1 MAIDCSNP
9 VSPSNAADAIEES
22 NHESDGMTSVWVF
35 PGQGSQHKG
44 MGAKLFAR
52 FPQLVREADEVL
64 GYSIRELCLDDPK
77 NVLKQTEYTQP
88 ALFVTSALSFLARRE
103 QGDAPPD
110 VYVGHSLGE
119 FNAIFAAGGFDFKTG
134 VALVVERGRLMSR
147 ATTGAMAAVIGLD
160 QDKVRELLASSPFDK
175 IDIANINSSEQ
186 IVISGEEDQIARCD
200 ALFVAA
206 GGRYVRLNVSAA
218 FHSRFMRDVEQQF
231 AAYLAGMPLHPLN
244 AEVIANCTA
253 HPYPMSGYQELLVRQ
268 ITHPVK
274 WYESISRLLSRGAVT
289 LEEVGPGDVLTKLFF
304 KIKQKPMPLNDSADE
319 PVAAAVRSTPVVADR
334 RPAAGS
340 INHSRRTVFMYSGQ
354 GSQYY
359 LMGKELY
366 QHSAPF
372 REAMDACDALH
383 RAHTGRSMLAE
394 LYDDSKRH
402 AEMADVLLAHPA
414 LFSLGYS
421 LTQVLLHAGIEPDGV
436 LGYSLG
442 EYVAATVAGVVSL
455 EDAMAMVICQAR
467 LLSEQT
473 SGGGMLS
480 VLTPVEHFER
490 HTDVYRGGTLASVNF
505 SGNFVVSGDQRTLL
519 AIKERLDAQ
528 EIVSLL
534 LSVDHGFHSAAVE
547 PIEAEFR
554 RFLQT
559 LPRQTPRLPIYSAM
573 HGRAIDTFDDQ
584 YFWDVLRRPVGFHQL
599 MDGLSTQKG
608 IRFIDLGPTGTLSG
622 FIKYGFGDRVEHAV
636 TINQFG
642 KNLDTVSKLLTRLAA

>member
-1 MAIDCSNP
+1 
-9 VSPSNAADAIEES
+9 
-22 NHESDGMTSVWVF
+22 MTSAWVF
-35 PGQGSQHKG
+35 PGQGSQYKG
-44 MGAKLFAR
+44 MGAELFAR

-77 NVLKQTEYTQP
+77 NVLNQTEYTQP

-103 QGDAPPD
+103 QGDAPPAI
-110 VYVGHSLGE
+110 YAGHSLGE

-134 VALVVERGRLMSR
+134 VALVAERGRLMSQ
-147 ATTGAMAAVIGLD
+147 ATRGAMAAVIGLD
-160 QDKVRELLASSPFDK
+160 QDKVRELLASLPFGQ

-186 IVISGEEDQIARCD
+186 IVISGEEDEIARCE
-200 ALFVAA
+200 ALFAGA

-231 AAYLAGMPLHPLN
+231 AAYLARTPLQPLN

-253 HPYPMSGYQELLVRQ
+253 QSYPMTGYQDLMVRQ

-274 WYESISRLLSRGAVT
+274 WYESISRLLSRGEVA
-289 LEEVGPGDVLTKLFF
+289 LEEVGPGDVLSKLFF
-304 KIKQKPMPLNDSADE
+304 KIRQKPMPLPTPLSDSADE
-319 PVAAAVRSTPVVADR
+319 SAAAAARNSQAVADHK
-334 RPAAGS
+334 PADGPAPP
-340 INHSRRTVFMYSGQ
+340 SRRTVFMYSGQ

-383 RAHTGRSMLAE
+383 RAHTGRSMVAE
-394 LYDDSKRH
+394 LYDDTKRH
-402 AEMADVLLAHPA
+402 QEMTDVLLAHPA

-421 LTQVLLHAGIEPDGV
+421 LTQVLRQAGIEPDGV

-442 EYVAATVAGVVSL
+442 EYVAATVAEVVSL

-490 HTDVYRGGTLASVNF
+490 HPDVYRGGTLASVNF
-505 SGNFVVSGDQRTLL
+505 NDNFVVSGDQRTLL

-528 EIVSLL
+528 DIVSLL

-547 PIEAEFR
+547 PIETEFR
-554 RFLQT
+554 RFLQK
-559 LPRQTPRLPIYSAM
+559 LPRQAPRLPIYSAM
-573 HGRAIDTFDDQ
+573 HGRAINVIDAFDDQ
-584 YFWDVLRRPVGFHQL
+584 YFWDVLRQRVDFHKL
-599 MDGLSTQKG
+599 MGSLSGQEG
-608 IRFIDLGPTGTLSG
+608 VRFVDLGPTGTLSG
-622 FIKYGFGDRVEHAV
+622 FIKYGFGNRVDHAV
-636 TINQFG
+636 SINQFG
-642 KNLDTVSKLLTRLAA
+642 KNMETVSKLLTRLSA